1 MADKEMREYM
11 KARTTVLFVVIIAV
25 IASIIGMAVTAEG
38 KNNDETYTIITDGE
52 GKFYELKNTG
62 GNSVMKSYSKSGS
75 NGNMLINNFK
85 ADYCL
90 TCKGKTVIVGN
101 NGKTLTVIK
110 YPQGPD
116 MTNYIENV
124 ELKERCIAISK
135 DMCIYLV
142 DNKNH
147 NTVKKY
153 DKLIYEDDPID
164 TGMSIQYLFTE
175 NISGK
180 VFAVTSD
187 GIFDTQERRFIKC
200 SIPQYPIKGNAG
212 YYSDQKGDIYKFD
225 ERSGFN
231 KVISIKS
238 NSVCTM
244 KNCLLYKDGNKIIRS
259 AYSGEITGIYTC
271 NSDIDGIYTSG
282 NDIAWTHNKNISF
295 ISEDDFIKSNP
306 ESNNNDNSDN
316 NSKHENITVKSL
328 SLYSDT
334 YNISNDT
341 ITGIPQKTKAG
352 TFLKNIRSDNADIV
366 LKDNNGNRTETGYVG
381 TGWSVELSDGQ
392 KTKRYDIIIKGDVNG
407 DGVVDSGDIKKLFM
421 YIDNTDSINKL
432 DLLAADCN
440 NDGITDTIDLFMIH
454 NIAHNKD

>member
-1 MADKEMREYM
+1 M
-11 KARTTVLFVVIIAV
+11 KARKAILFIVIIAV
-25 IASIIGMAVTAEG
+25 ISSIIGLAVTASG

-52 GKFYELKNTG
+52 GRFYELKNTG
-62 GNSVMKSYSKSGS
+62 GNAVMKSYSKSGE

-85 ADYCL
+85 SDYCL

-110 YPQGPD
+110 YPEGPD

-142 DNKNH
+142 DKKNP
-147 NTVKKY
+147 NAVKKY

-164 TGMSIQYLFTE
+164 TGMFIQYLFTE

-180 VFAVTSD
+180 VFAVTAD
-187 GIFDTQERRFIKC
+187 GIFDTQERSFIKC
-200 SIPQYPIKGNAG
+200 PVPQYPIKGNAG

-225 ERSGFN
+225 ERSGFE
-231 KVISIKS
+231 KVISIK
-238 NSVCTM
+238 NNVIGTM
-244 KNCLLYKDGNKIIRS
+244 ENCLLYKDGNKIIRS
-259 AYSGEITGIYTC
+259 AYSGEITGTYTC
-271 NSDIDGIYTSG
+271 NSDIDGIYTSE
-282 NDIAWTHNKNISF
+282 NDIAWTHNKSINF

-306 ESNNNDNSDN
+306 EYSNNENSDN

-341 ITGIPQKTKAG
+341 ITGITQKTKAG
-352 TFLKNIRSDNADIV
+352 TFLKNIRSDSAETV
-366 LKDNNGNRTETGYVG
+366 LRDNNGNRTETGYVG

-407 DGVVDSGDIKKLFM
+407 DGIVDSGDIKKLFM